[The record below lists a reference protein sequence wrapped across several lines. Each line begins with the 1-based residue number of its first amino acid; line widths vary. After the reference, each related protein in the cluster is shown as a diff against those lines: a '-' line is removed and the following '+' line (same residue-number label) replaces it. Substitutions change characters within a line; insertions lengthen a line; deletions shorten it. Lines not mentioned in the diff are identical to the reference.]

1 MSPGPPLF
9 GMYSRAQESDG
20 PGSSSLHPVPGDM
33 QSAVIFS
40 NQKDAGAF
48 SDALA
53 PFFDAV
59 DDRFCGPSTPMLNGA
74 WAALIG
80 SAGHCRSISLFEND
94 RLTPHIRWA
103 TGNRV
108 TPEKVG
114 ELVRRLDEDC
124 PVKASEFIDSLGSG
138 RVRMNRLAI
147 VPYGADELCD
157 ADMSLVDVLKANP
170 GCVDW
175 EEEEGVGIPTV
186 RFHALVLKPEMRGR
200 Q

>member
-114 ELVRRLDEDC
+114 ELVRRLDEDR
-124 PVKASEFIDSLGSG
+124 PAKESEFIDSLGSG
-138 RVRMNRLAI
+138 HVRMSGRERGETKKHQPKKMIPVPQFFYFLAFS
-147 VPYGADELCD
+147 V
-157 ADMSLVDVLKANP
+157 SRVSQVLL
-170 GCVDW
+170 
-175 EEEEGVGIPTV
+175 
-186 RFHALVLKPEMRGR
+186 R
-200 Q
+200 